1 MYRIMLV
8 DDEGIMIDSMR
19 YMIERNFKGVCDVES
34 AKTGRGAIEL
44 AESFHPDIVFMDIQ
58 MPGINGIEAME
69 DMRANNQ
76 STVFIVLSAYDKF
89 NYARQAIDL
98 GVLEY
103 LTKPIRSE
111 KIVEVL
117 KKAMSEIDKKR
128 KKKSDELA
136 IREKLRTV
144 VPVIEHSFIYTV
156 LFQDARE
163 SAVENYKKLLG
174 VEDSFGYM
182 LVLECGDETDHGK
195 LTNPVG
201 ASVALQK
208 SYKEL
213 RESVKEFWTVI
224 MGEPM
229 ANRVAMVITCQEDKM
244 EYETRIRIIEDARVL
259 LRKLTK
265 QLSMSYQLGIGSVKP
280 IEELSQSY
288 QEALEALRNSVGK
301 VTHVE
306 DIPTV
311 CTYEDN
317 YPIQLETA
325 LFASVEKGNIR
336 AVKEYGSQFFDWMEE
351 TASEEIDSIRLKV
364 IEFVLWAEHF
374 AFESGSMK
382 TYHFC
387 DRKSYLKELLQ
398 CAGLKELKIWFMDK
412 MEMATKNIEKKKENQ
427 ANGVVE

>member
-1 MYRIMLV
+1 
-8 DDEGIMIDSMR
+8 
-19 YMIERNFKGVCDVES
+19 
-34 AKTGRGAIEL
+34 
-44 AESFHPDIVFMDIQ
+44 
-58 MPGINGIEAME
+58 
-69 DMRANNQ
+69 
-76 STVFIVLSAYDKF
+76 
-89 NYARQAIDL
+89 
-98 GVLEY
+98 
-103 LTKPIRSE
+103 
-111 KIVEVL
+111 
-117 KKAMSEIDKKR
+117 
-128 KKKSDELA
+128 
-136 IREKLRTV
+136 
-144 VPVIEHSFIYTV
+144 
-156 LFQDARE
+156 
-163 SAVENYKKLLG
+163 
-174 VEDSFGYM
+174 
-182 LVLECGDETDHGK
+182 
-195 LTNPVG
+195 
-201 ASVALQK
+201 
-208 SYKEL
+208 
-213 RESVKEFWTVI
+213 WTVI

-427 ANGVVE
+427 ANGVVEQAKNYIRQNYCKDVSLDTVSCAVKVSPYYFSKLFKEQTGENFVEYVTNIRMEQAKKMLLNPEYSIKEVCTGAGYSDPNYFSRIFKKCSGVTPSEYREGGTSHEL